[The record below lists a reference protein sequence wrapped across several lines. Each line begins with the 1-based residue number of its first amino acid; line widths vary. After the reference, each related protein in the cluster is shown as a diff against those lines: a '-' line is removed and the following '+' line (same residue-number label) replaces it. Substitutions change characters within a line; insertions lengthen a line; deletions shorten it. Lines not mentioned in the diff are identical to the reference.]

1 MLNLMTIVN
10 IIVIV
15 TISIATIMVIHQDPT
30 DIEMKE
36 GVAGTAQIIEPQSK
50 EASKFIVKSW

>member
-1 MLNLMTIVN
+1 MTIVN